1 MKKFAVALFMLITSA
16 SASAQYIVWDPT
28 NYVQNAM
35 TAAQT
40 VQSVIQQV
48 QSYATQIRQYEMEVR
63 QLAAMPANAINTIKQ
78 IRNVNLS
85 NVNGYINS
93 LQSLY
98 GNLNGISNQIS
109 TQFSAAQLSNMTWDQ
124 YMDKLKTDVQNG
136 VSAAKTRAQNEA
148 NTLQSIQQ
156 DYEMAKQW
164 QSMIPAT
171 AGTHESMQLMNTQ
184 MNRMVMQGAQMLQ
197 QLQAMIRFW
206 MLSIMVVKMSL
217 SAISAKDCVVIPTIA
232 FFLAKVRSQ
241 LSNRSRSFLFFRRY
255 QTSSR

>member
-109 TQFSAAQLSNMTWDQ
+109 TQFSAAQLSNKTWDQ

-184 MNRMVMQGAQMLQ
+184 MYRMVMQGAQMLQ
-197 QLQAMIRFW
+197 QLQAMNGADKAQEDLNKQIAKQRNGDA
-206 MLSIMVVKMSL
+206 LQTVDKTISTDNANMSNL
-217 SAISAKDCVVIPTIA
+217 VNGLKTTGGGWWGVAH
-232 FFLAKVRSQ
+232 
-241 LSNRSRSFLFFRRY
+241 
-255 QTSSR
+255 

>member
-1 MKKFAVALFMLITSA
+1 MLISSA
-16 SASAQYIVWDPT
+16 TASAQYIVWDPT

-136 VSAAKTRAQNEA
+136 VAAAKTRAQNEA

-171 AGTHESMQLMNTQ
+171 AVR
-184 MNRMVMQGAQMLQ
+184 MNRC
-197 QLQAMIRFW
+197 
-206 MLSIMVVKMSL
+206 S
-217 SAISAKDCVVIPTIA
+217 
-232 FFLAKVRSQ
+232 
-241 LSNRSRSFLFFRRY
+241 
-255 QTSSR
+255 